1 MIRNGEDMRPFHI
14 LLGFVIVVYGISLV
28 WQIRK
33 GKLQGNQRLLQFAI
47 LGLFALSWVANTLG
61 W

>member
-1 MIRNGEDMRPFHI
+1 MRPFHI
-14 LLGFVIVVYGISLV
+14 LFGLLIVAYGISLV

-33 GKLQGNQRLLQFAI
+33 GTLQGKQRVTQIII
-47 LGLFALSWVANTLG
+47 LGLFALSWVANTFG

>member
-1 MIRNGEDMRPFHI
+1 MRSFHI
-14 LLGFVIVVYGISLV
+14 LFGLLIVAYAISLV

-33 GKLQGNQRLLQFAI
+33 GTLQGTQRVTQLVI
-47 LGLFALSWVANTLG
+47 LGLFALSWAANTFG

>member
-1 MIRNGEDMRPFHI
+1 MRPFHI
-14 LLGFVIVVYGISLV
+14 LLGLVIVAYGISLA

-33 GKLQGNQRLLQFAI
+33 GTLQGKQRVAQFVL
-47 LGLFALSWVANTLG
+47 LGLFALTWVANTFG